1 MRSVVVFVVLI
12 LLPFFVFSTTQ
23 YLIRTPN
30 PVNVGVDGS
39 TNNLMSFNN
48 GTGTVVYDTGSMYS
62 GDEVNFTFYSLPF
75 YKELLVGHMN
85 STLYLKNRYGDSYS
99 PVIEVRVYFFRYNPV
114 NGSTLV
120 GVSSPLRM
128 GYQTGTSLIVQKFYI
143 ANTTL
148 IEPNERIKLVINIKA
163 THEGGSKDEII
174 YLYFNSSS
182 YPSDFRY
189 DTELLP
195 LNLTVYTDKQSYTY
209 GETMHIFGNV
219 TCYEEKPN
227 ITVNISVN
235 STYTFVNTTNGYYEL
250 FYPMT
255 FNSSGVV
262 LVNVTTVTNDY
273 LNATNH
279 TYVYYTYPTPVTGGN
294 ATAEEEVKESKYI
307 LGPDYTRIL
316 TAKRAVKYSCVAGG
330 VSFITYLGYLL
341 FRYLK
346 YGFIRYR

>member
-1 MRSVVVFVVLI
+1 MI
-12 LLPFFVFSTTQ
+12 LLPFLVFSTTQ
-23 YLIRTPN
+23 YLIQTPN
-30 PVNVGVDGS
+30 PVDVGYDGS
-39 TNNLMSFNN
+39 TQNLMSFYN
-48 GTGTVVYDTGSMYS
+48 GSGTVIYSTGSIYE
-62 GDEVNFTFYSLPF
+62 GDEVNFSFYSVEF
-75 YKELLVGHMN
+75 YKMLLLEHLN
-85 STLYLKNRYGDSYS
+85 STLYLRNKYGDSVS
-99 PVIEVRVYFFRYNPV
+99 PVVEVRVYFYRYNPV
-114 NGSTLV
+114 NGSTLI

-128 GYQTGTSLIVQKFYI
+128 GYQTGTSLVVHRFYI

-148 IEPNERIKLVINIKA
+148 VRPDERIKLVINIKA
-163 THEGGSKDEII
+163 VSGGGSQDEVV
-174 YLYFNSSS
+174 YLYFNSSD

-189 DTELLP
+189 STKLLP
-195 LNLTVYTDKQSYTY
+195 LNLTVYTDKTNYTY
-209 GETMHIFGNV
+209 GETMHIFGDV
-219 TCYEEKPN
+219 TCYEEKPS

-235 STYTFVNTTNGYYEL
+235 SSYTFVNMSNGYYEL

-255 FNSSGVV
+255 FGSSGIV

-279 TYVYYTYPTPVTGGN
+279 TYVYYTYVPVTGGGG
-294 ATAEEEVKESKYI
+294 VKKSKYV

-330 VSFITYLGYLL
+330 VSFISYLGYLL